1 MRCHGCAF
9 LSRRG
14 PTRAA
19 LPAFMITELERDQL
33 VAIDDALHLMP
44 GPVRRNVA
52 SRDTLR
58 GCAAGRERY

>member
-1 MRCHGCAF
+1 
-9 LSRRG
+9 
-14 PTRAA
+14 
-19 LPAFMITELERDQL
+19 MITELERDQL